1 MSSPLGWRS
10 AGNSFTNR
18 ALSEGHPAWTA
29 ALIDESIQV
38 SNTSVSPFKSLD
50 PHLGHFSR
58 GGGSLLG
65 SDGRWFSSATSVSP
79 HFLQYHTGIGV
90 PKTRCLDTTQSQSKD
105 WVQSIRRFLE
115 NGGTHRSWSAEAV
128 TSSVICLVFMNH
140 WGREMISTGVLQR
153 QHVLMFCFT
162 GSSRRILA
170 PFFSSSTT
178 FLLASSILSPLKRGS
193 EVSIRPFSVIS
204 LITGRPCFFCHLTS
218 NLSPNVHTI
227 TAPVPNVGSTSSSA
241 MTGIFCPKT
250 GTMVDVPTRFEIGRA
265 SCRERV

>member
-1 MSSPLGWRS
+1 FFHL
-10 AGNSFTNR
+10 FTLPPPQYTLFPYTTLFR
-18 ALSEGHPAWTA
+18 
-29 ALIDESIQV
+29 

-50 PHLGHFSR
+50 LHLGHFAG

-90 PKTRCLDTTQSQSKD
+90 PKIRCLDTTQSQSKD

-153 QHVLMFCFT
+153 QHVPMFCFT
-162 GSSRRILA
+162 GSSRRILPA
-170 PFFSSSTT
+170 FFSSSTT
-178 FLLASSILSPLKRGS
+178 FLLASSILS
-193 EVSIRPFSVIS
+193 
-204 LITGRPCFFCHLTS
+204 
-218 NLSPNVHTI
+218 
-227 TAPVPNVGSTSSSA
+227 
-241 MTGIFCPKT
+241 
-250 GTMVDVPTRFEIGRA
+250 
-265 SCRERV
+265 

>member
-10 AGNSFTNR
+10 AGNSFANR
-18 ALSEGHPAWTA
+18 ALLDGHTACTA
-29 ALIDESIQV
+29 ALIEESIQV

-79 HFLQYHTGIGV
+79 HFLQYHMGIGV
-90 PKTRCLDTTQSQSKD
+90 PKIRCLDTTQSQSKD

-153 QHVLMFCFT
+153 QQVPMFCFT
-162 GSSRRILA
+162 GSSRSIL
-170 PFFSSSTT
+170 PSFFSSSST
-178 FLLASSILSPLKRGS
+178 FILASSILSPLKRGS

-204 LITGRPCFFCHLTS
+204 LITGRLCFFCHLTS
-218 NLSPNVHTI
+218 ILSPNVHTI
-227 TAPVPNVGSTSSSA
+227 TAPVPNVGSTSSS
-241 MTGIFCPKT
+241 TIT
-250 GTMVDVPTRFEIGRA
+250 GTFWPTTGTVVDVFARDE
-265 SCRERV
+265 